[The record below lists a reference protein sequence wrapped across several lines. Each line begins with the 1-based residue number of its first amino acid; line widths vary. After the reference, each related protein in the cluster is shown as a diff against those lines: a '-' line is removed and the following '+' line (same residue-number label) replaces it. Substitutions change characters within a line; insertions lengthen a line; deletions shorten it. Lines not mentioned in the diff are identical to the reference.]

1 MDNFDL
7 KKYLVENKVTTNS
20 RMISENKQPE
30 VGKKEADFRKV
41 VKKIIQIN
49 ENNSWQDYVK
59 KGNVRSDFHSYEYI
73 REAAGEVLYEFTIGL
88 KKFLEEN
95 GITVLDNSREPHP
108 ESTVSFSYNE
118 DLDKKK
124 AYRDSYKA
132 LHLGWKNDE
141 ENKILKNIADYYNQH
156 KDKVSASGLMKAM
169 HSTGIFFGTKDE
181 SGSKMMNEV
190 ERNERF

>member
-7 KKYLVENKVTTNS
+7 KKYLVENKRTRNS
-20 RMISENKQPE
+20 KDLLTE
-30 VGKKEADFRKV
+30 
-41 VKKIIQIN
+41 N

-124 AYRDSYKA
+124 AYRDSWKA

-141 ENKILKNIADYYNQH
+141 ENKILKNITDYYNQH
-156 KDKVSASGLMKAM
+156 KDKVSAHGLIKAM
-169 HSTGIFFGTKDE
+169 YSTGIFFKAKDE